1 MNTRIDTLPKQQS
14 FADVD
19 ASFPR
24 LAEADILLDAD
35 SPLQVRCLSCGGDV
49 RASYSVDNPSWPEI
63 ETVLRELEGR
73 GVASLEMQEEYPYL
87 MVIGT
92 QDKYLVAAST
102 WGSYRFLCSPA
113 LWDRAQFMVGLGGQT
128 TGPYPGDLGVETERM
143 LRAARY
149 FARFGT
155 FHPALRWVEE
165 F

>member
-1 MNTRIDTLPKQQS
+1 MNTLIDTLPKQQS

-35 SPLQVRCLSCGGDV
+35 SPLQVRCLIYGEAMH
-49 RASYSVDNPSWPEI
+49 ASYSVDNPSWPEI
-63 ETVLRELEGR
+63 ETVLRELDGR
-73 GVASLEMQEEYPYL
+73 GEASLGMQEYPYL
-87 MVIGT
+87 VVSGT

-113 LWDRAQFMVGLGGQT
+113 LRDRAQFIVDLGGQT